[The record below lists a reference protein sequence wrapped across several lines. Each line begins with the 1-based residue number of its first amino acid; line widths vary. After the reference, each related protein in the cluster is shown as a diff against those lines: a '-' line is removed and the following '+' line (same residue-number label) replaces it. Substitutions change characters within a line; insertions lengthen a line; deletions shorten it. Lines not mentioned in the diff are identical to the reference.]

1 MAHFWDFFL
10 FSYVGNSRLFI
21 VTFCSTFVATGL
33 LSTLLHLNKPTE
45 TRRFSDKKIN
55 CSIRDPRLKRICYV
69 AGTTTHPVGVISK
82 QSKAASLYSEV
93 IEQCYLLASSLD
105 GGEEIYLKDVTWSW
119 SSQKQ
124 HTLYVAPYTL
134 YVILWIAP
142 FPVFIF
148 SRKSHTFC
156 LTFLI
161 FNTY

>member
-1 MAHFWDFFL
+1 M
-10 FSYVGNSRLFI
+10 GNSRLFI

-69 AGTTTHPVGVISK
+69 AGTTTHPVDVILK

-105 GGEEIYLKDVTWSW
+105 GGEEIYLKDVT
-119 SSQKQ
+119 
-124 HTLYVAPYTL
+124 
-134 YVILWIAP
+134 
-142 FPVFIF
+142 
-148 SRKSHTFC
+148 
-156 LTFLI
+156 
-161 FNTY
+161 